1 MAQFADRVKFSTSS
15 TGTGNIAIGSAETGY
30 QSVPAGLDGETL
42 RIVIEDGT
50 AWEIST
56 ATFTNSTSTLS
67 SRTLTSSST
76 GSLLNLSGSA
86 KVFLS
91 PIVDDLQLVQVYS
104 ATSDLPSASD
114 NHGRITHV
122 HSEGSMYFAHGGNW
136 IKLANASSSGGASAL
151 TIDIKTAN
159 YTVVAADLGKIIKY
173 AGAGADRTVS
183 LTAGAT
189 LGDGFY
195 VTIQNANSGQDE
207 RVIIDPDGTEKFG
220 WSNGPST
227 ITLKRGE
234 LVKIIWDDT
243 SGRWIIGEGGFNL
256 GIRIDNNPSASVQVD
271 QWSANGFAA
280 GYNAFAGGTNSVA
293 LGSAR
298 SSGSNAFAAAISS
311 NSSSYGSSGT
321 TSVALGRNAKASAS
335 NSVAISAYNYTGGAQ
350 ATGLGS
356 VSIGDGSVASNIN
369 SVAIG
374 RGATASGNTSLALA
388 RDAQATQ
395 EGSVSIGYKAYSD
408 VTGAFAYASG
418 TFGSSNG
425 DAQGRQ
431 YILRRATSDATATK
445 LTTDANGDGAN
456 NQVKVPTNSCVVF
469 DGVITACESGVG
481 SFAGWKVEGIIT
493 NDGGTTVLQNSA
505 ITVQHNSSS
514 WGLTLAANDS
524 HDTLNIIVTGE
535 ASHNIRWV
543 ANIRTAETIYA

>member
-1 MAQFADRVKFSTSS
+1 LTL
-15 TGTGNIAIGSAETGY
+15 GSAETGY
-30 QSVPAGLDGETL
+30 QAVPSSLDGETI
-42 RIVIEDGT
+42 RYVIEEGST
-50 AWEIST
+50 WEIGTGTYTHSGT
-56 ATFTNSTSTLS
+56 TLS
-67 SRTLTSSST
+67 RSVTSSSNSNNAIAVT
-76 GSLLNLSGSA
+76 SSS
-86 KVFLS
+86 KVFIT
-91 PIVDDLQLVQVYS
+91 PVVDDLQFVQVYS
-104 ATSDLPSASD
+104 STSDLPSASD

-122 HSEGSMYFAHGGNW
+122 HGEGAMYFAHGGNW
-136 IKLANASSSGGASAL
+136 VKLANASSSGGASAL

-195 VTIQNANSGQDE
+195 VTIQNANTGQDE

-234 LVKIIWDDT
+234 LVKVIWDNT

-280 GYNAFAGGTNSVA
+280 GYDAFAGGTNSVA

-418 TFGSSNG
+418 TFGSS
-425 DAQGRQ
+425 
-431 YILRRATSDATATK
+431 
-445 LTTDANGDGAN
+445 
-456 NQVKVPTNSCVVF
+456 
-469 DGVITACESGVG
+469 
-481 SFAGWKVEGIIT
+481 
-493 NDGGTTVLQNSA
+493 
-505 ITVQHNSSS
+505 
-514 WGLTLAANDS
+514 
-524 HDTLNIIVTGE
+524 
-535 ASHNIRWV
+535 
-543 ANIRTAETIYA
+543 